1 MWQGKGYE
9 LMMSGKNIHLY
20 DENISLD
27 LSLIANHCKY
37 VQISLLFYF
46 VHTWILEGENQG

>member
-1 MWQGKGYE
+1 MWKGKGYE

-20 DENISLD
+20 DGNISLH
-27 LSLIANHCKY
+27 LSLIADHCKY